1 MLQKINETKVDII
14 LPNYNSGQFFSETID
29 SILNQTFKNWQLI
42 IVDDNSN
49 LSNKELLKKYLN
61 HSKIKIIWLK
71 KNKGA
76 GFCRNIA
83 MRYSKSDYMAF
94 IDSDDIWYKDK
105 LFKQLNFMLENNF
118 EFTYTNYLPFKT
130 KNNLFEKHYYMNQ
143 VTPPKKFNFDTYIK
157 NTSISMATMI
167 IKNTLIGNT
176 KFTNT
181 KICEDYYFKC
191 KILNKIK
198 YAYCFSETL
207 TKYRIR
213 KGSLQ
218 SNKLKNFYWIWYI
231 NKNYNRLNFF
241 KNLISLLCIFINSVK
256 KYGFK

>member
-71 KNKGA
+71 KNKGP

-105 LFKQLNFMLENNF
+105 LLDQLNFMLENNF
-118 EFTYTNYLPFKT
+118 EFTYTNYLTFKT
-130 KNNLFEKHYYMNQ
+130 KDEFSKKHNDLNT
-143 VTPPKKFNFDTYIK
+143 VVAPKNFNF
-157 NTSISMATMI
+157 NT
-167 IKNTLIGNT
+167 
-176 KFTNT
+176 
-181 KICEDYYFKC
+181 
-191 KILNKIK
+191 
-198 YAYCFSETL
+198 
-207 TKYRIR
+207 
-213 KGSLQ
+213 
-218 SNKLKNFYWIWYI
+218 
-231 NKNYNRLNFF
+231 
-241 KNLISLLCIFINSVK
+241 FINTICLVWVLI
-256 KYGFK
+256 

>member
-14 LPNYNSGQFFSETID
+14 LPNYNSGQFFLKTID

-71 KNKGA
+71 KNKGP

-130 KNNLFEKHYYMNQ
+130 KNNQFEKHYYMNQ
-143 VTPPKKFNFDTYIK
+143 VIAPKKFNFETYIK
-157 NTSISMATMI
+157 NTSIGTATMI

-191 KILNKIK
+191 KILKKIE
-198 YAYCFSETL
+198 YAHCFPKIL

-213 KGSLQ
+213 PDSLQ
-218 SNKLKNFYWIWYI
+218 SSKLRNFYWIWHI
-231 NKNYNRLNFF
+231 NKNYNRLNVF
-241 KNLISLLCIFINSVK
+241 KNLISILSISINSMK
-256 KYGFK
+256 KYGLK

>member
-29 SILNQTFKNWQLI
+29 SIFNQTFKNWQLI

-71 KNKGA
+71 KNKGP

-83 MRYSKSDYMAF
+83 IRYSKSDYIAF

-130 KNNLFEKHYYMNQ
+130 KNNQFEKHYYMNQ
-143 VTPPKKFNFDTYIK
+143 VIAPKKFNFETYIK
-157 NTSISMATMI
+157 NTSIGTATMI

-191 KILNKIK
+191 KILNKVK
-198 YAYCFSETL
+198 YAYCFPETL

-213 KGSLQ
+213 
-218 SNKLKNFYWIWYI
+218 NK
-231 NKNYNRLNFF
+231 FF
-241 KNLISLLCIFINSVK
+241 KKFNINII
-256 KYGFK
+256 YFY

>member
-71 KNKGA
+71 KNKGP

-83 MRYSKSDYMAF
+83 IRYSKSDYMAF

-130 KNNLFEKHYYMNQ
+130 KNNQFEKHYYMNQ
-143 VTPPKKFNFDTYIK
+143 VIAPKKFNFETYIK
-157 NTSISMATMI
+157 NTSIGTATMI
-167 IKNTLIGNT
+167 IKNTLIGNA

-191 KILNKIK
+191 KILNKVK
-198 YAYCFSETL
+198 YAYCFPETL

-213 KGSLQ
+213 PDSLQ
-218 SNKLKNFYWIWYI
+218 SSKLRNFYWIWHI
-231 NKNYNRLNFF
+231 NKNYNRLNFL
-241 KNLISLLCIFINSVK
+241 KNLISILSISINSMK

>member
-1 MLQKINETKVDII
+1 MLKKINEIKVEIV
-14 LPNYNSGQFFSETID
+14 LPNYNSEQFFSETID
-29 SILNQTFKNWQLI
+29 SILNQTFKNWKLI

-49 LSNKELLKKYLN
+49 LNSKELLKKYSN
-61 HSKIKIIWLK
+61 HPQIKIIWLK
-71 KNKGA
+71 KNKGP

-105 LFKQLNFMLENNF
+105 LLDQLNFMLKNNF
-118 EFTYTNYLPFKT
+118 AFTYTGYLTFKT
-130 KNNLFEKHYYMNQ
+130 KGSLLKEHNELNTIM
-143 VTPPKKFNFDTYIK
+143 PPKKFNFNTFIK
-157 NTSISMATMI
+157 NTSIGTSTMI
-167 IKNTLIGNT
+167 IKNFLIKNV

-191 KILNKIK
+191 KILKKIE
-198 YAYCFSETL
+198 YAYCVPKIL

-213 KGSLQ
+213 PDSLQ

-231 NKNYNRLNFF
+231 NKNYNQFNFF
-241 KNLISLLCIFINSVK
+241 KNLMSTLCISINSMK